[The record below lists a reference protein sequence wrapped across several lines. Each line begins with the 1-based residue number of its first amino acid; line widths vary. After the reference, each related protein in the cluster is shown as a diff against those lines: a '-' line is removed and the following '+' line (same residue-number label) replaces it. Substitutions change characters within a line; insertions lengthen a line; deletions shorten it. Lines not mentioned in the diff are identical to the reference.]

1 MRPVKSYEQ
10 SFTTSDSLK
19 SKATNI
25 KRLLGGLRNIDS
37 GMLELNAKESKQL
50 ADAISLVSAIGE
62 HYSKAS
68 RIRRDV
74 ERAEAAENLKIEKLI
89 NSSEFAKLNSVGDK
103 VAFIATRST
112 SDLGAADSDA
122 WSARYF
128 LKHIFEQ
135 QLQGMRYSVA
145 AAAKRTS
152 KSYQVVLDEAW
163 TIFHESLPE
172 RHKRYAGLIE
182 RIEKVL
188 AEDKKAN

>member
-1 MRPVKSYEQ
+1 MRPVKSYEK

-37 GMLELNAKESKQL
+37 GSLELNAKESKQL

-74 ERAEAAENLKIEKLI
+74 ERAEAAENLKIDKLI
-89 NSSEFAKLNSVGDK
+89 QASEFAKLNSVCDK
-103 VAFIATRST
+103 VAFIATRT
-112 SDLGAADSDA
+112 TLEFGGADSDA
-122 WSARYF
+122 WSARYL
-128 LKHIFEQ
+128 LKNVFERE
-135 QLQGMRYSVA
+135 LQGMNYSVA

-152 KSYQVVLDEAW
+152 KSYQEVLDEAW

-182 RIEKVL
+182 RMERVL
-188 AEDKKAN
+188 AEDKKAI